1 MNEPPGW
8 IITSR
13 TVLIM
18 KDGEKGNDVT
28 NFRPVTYLP
37 LMWNIFI
44 GIFLDE
50 LYGHSGK

>member
-1 MNEPPGW
+1 MNEAPSW
-8 IITSR
+8 ITTGR

-18 KDGEKGNDVT
+18 KDGEKGNNVT
-28 NFRPVTYLP
+28 NFRPVTCLP

-44 GIFLDE
+44 GILLDE